1 MSKKQTDLNSQ
12 SKNSGY
18 DEIKL
23 DDSGKNDEVD
33 LSLKSISTM
42 KKIDIVMAI
51 AIIILIVIILLLR
64 GCNGGDVTHGSVDI
78 PGNIIDPVPPVI
90 VPEASLDL
98 KTENEEENLP
108 FDVEKMDKNSVELKM
123 YRVIATYNS
132 NFVLKYDMEIRSDEE
147 FKKLAE
153 IMNIKVELNNET
165 LLYEGLL
172 CDMDVLELELKANE
186 KTITEFLFNVTIS
199 LDSTF
204 GEDYYGKTLM
214 ADMSWWIEEQDYISV
229 DNNKF
234 TTIVPVPPV
243 EPPVDITSLNFV
255 YKKEG
260 DNKPFE
266 EEDIRDKDIF
276 VQYYAF
282 EVIHDR
288 DIEMLIDSTTVRD
301 TGLGDIL
308 TVKVSLVGEMEDIIL
323 YDGLLDDLSTSHLIK
338 TNYNNKTSLYYKVV
352 VEASG
357 LTEDYY
363 GTRFTCNFSWTLKD
377 TSCQL
382 KVSGNRFVAYKKQ
395 YIPPFI
401 PPTPPT
407 TATSIE
413 LTNKDGYDN
422 IPFEIE
428 NMLPGDVVSQYY
440 CVSVTH
446 DSKET
451 VRFGVVLD
459 LTQKL
464 SSVMMIRVEQLVPD
478 DDDVVLYDGLM
489 KDCTSVDIDVT
500 ASKKKVSEIY
510 YRITVYTNGSEV
522 DNEYVGE
529 SLEADFTWQ
538 IR

>member
-1 MSKKQTDLNSQ
+1 MI
-12 SKNSGY
+12 Y
-18 DEIKL
+18 
-23 DDSGKNDEVD
+23 KND
-33 LSLKSISTM
+33 ISNI
-42 KKIDIVMAI
+42 KEEIGEKIGQK
-51 AIIILIVIILLLR
+51 IILK
-64 GCNGGDVTHGSVDI
+64 G
-78 PGNIIDPVPPVI
+78 
-90 VPEASLDL
+90 
-98 KTENEEENLP
+98 
-108 FDVEKMDKNSVELKM
+108 
-123 YRVIATYNS
+123 
-132 NFVLKYDMEIRSDEE
+132 
-147 FKKLAE
+147 
-153 IMNIKVELNNET
+153 T
-165 LLYEGLL
+165 LGR
-172 CDMDVLELELKANE
+172 
-186 KTITEFLFNVTIS
+186 
-199 LDSTF
+199 
-204 GEDYYGKTLM
+204 
-214 ADMSWWIEEQDYISV
+214 
-229 DNNKF
+229 
-234 TTIVPVPPV
+234 
-243 EPPVDITSLNFV
+243 
-255 YKKEG
+255 
-260 DNKPFE
+260 NKPFE
-266 EEDIRDKDIF
+266 EEGIRDKDIF

-308 TVKVSLVGEMEDIIL
+308 KVKVSLVGGVKDIIL
-323 YDGLLDDLSTSHLIK
+323 YDGLLDDLSASHLIK
-338 TNYNNKTSLYYKVV
+338 TNYKNKTSLYYKVV

-395 YIPPFI
+395 YTPPFI
-401 PPTPPT
+401 PPTPPA

-428 NMLPGDVVSQYY
+428 NMLPGDAVSQYY